1 MIDRRTDVHSHP
13 PTFTGCH
20 SRASHYFTMPEIVMS
35 PASFMVLSP
44 WKRVLPFDKP
54 IILRETMTLSRKG
67 MKCLGAGPFSPGE
80 YSCPPI
86 SIIKPQQRLGQMQS
100 DTGSW
105 HQRDQGSDSGVG
117 LSLREPGEPVVIVCQ
132 IQDKNSGYYITCFQN
147 ILVRWGGCSSSRPL
161 LPGKLCSTCGSGL
174 SVVGQADQ
182 VGPSCRSCPTQNIFF
197 SLHFCCLLSKRHS
210 TLTASFDTLSD
221 TLYGYCTLT
230 FNYIQSYY
238 NHFLITNPL

>member
-1 MIDRRTDVHSHP
+1 MSTHAHPYLSLNPSKKKNQKNKNQTNPSKGLDRCRVSLVPCTR
-13 PTFTGCH
+13 GA
-20 SRASHYFTMPEIVMS
+20 RA
-35 PASFMVLSP
+35 
-44 WKRVLPFDKP
+44 
-54 IILRETMTLSRKG
+54 G
-67 MKCLGAGPFSPGE
+67 M
-80 YSCPPI
+80 
-86 SIIKPQQRLGQMQS
+86 
-100 DTGSW
+100 D
-105 HQRDQGSDSGVG
+105 

-147 ILVRWGGCSSSRPL
+147 ILVGWGGCSSSRPL
-161 LPGKLCSTCGSGL
+161 LPGKLCSTCGSGI

-182 VGPSCRSCPTQNIFF
+182 VGPSCRSCPAQNIFF

-230 FNYIQSYY
+230 FNYVQSYY

>member
-1 MIDRRTDVHSHP
+1 MIERRTDIHCYS

-20 SRASHYFTMPEIVMS
+20 SRASNYFMMPEIVMS
-35 PASFMVLSP
+35 PALFMVLSP
-44 WKRVLPFDKP
+44 WKRVLTFDKP

-67 MKCLGAGPFSPGE
+67 MKCLGAGQFSPGE
-80 YSCPPI
+80 CSCPPI
-86 SIIKPQQRLGQMQS
+86 SIIKPQQRLGQVQNDIS
-100 DTGSW
+100 SW
-105 HQRDQGSDSGVG
+105 HQRGKDSGMG
-117 LSLREPGEPVVIVCQ
+117 LSLLEPGEPVVIVCQ

-147 ILVRWGGCSSSRPL
+147 ILVGWGGCSSSRPL
-161 LPGKLCSTCGSGL
+161 LPGRRHSTRGSGL

-182 VGPSCRSCPTQNIFF
+182 AGPSCRSCPAQNIFF

-221 TLYGYCTLT
+221 TPYGYCTLT
-230 FNYIQSYY
+230 FNYVQSYY

>member
-1 MIDRRTDVHSHP
+1 MIERRTDVHCYS

-20 SRASHYFTMPEIVMS
+20 SRASHYFMMPEIVMS
-35 PASFMVLSP
+35 PALFMVLSP
-44 WKRVLPFDKP
+44 WKRVLTFDKP

-100 DTGSW
+100 DTSSR
-105 HQRDQGSDSGVG
+105 HQRGQDSDSGIG

-147 ILVRWGGCSSSRPL
+147 ILVGWGGCSSSWPL
-161 LPGKLCSTCGSGL
+161 LPGKLCSTYGSGL

-182 VGPSCRSCPTQNIFF
+182 VGPSCRSCPAQNIFALSTF
-197 SLHFCCLLSKRHS
+197 VVYLAKGTPPSLQVL
-210 TLTASFDTLSD
+210 TLS
-221 TLYGYCTLT
+221 
-230 FNYIQSYY
+230 
-238 NHFLITNPL
+238 LIRCMATVP